1 MVIMLLLKMTLDAC
15 NASNDYTYKKIN
27 KVTASENYLNIY
39 ESFGYF
45 VSNGNNSYN
54 VYDNALKQNVLTTY
68 SGNVNDFNNTDLLKE
83 YKWTYKKDANG
94 NYYFVSLS
102 YSK

>member
-1 MVIMLLLKMTLDAC
+1 M
-15 NASNDYTYKKIN
+15 SN
-27 KVTASENYLNIY
+27 EN
-39 ESFGYF
+39 
-45 VSNGNNSYN
+45 NGYN
-54 VYDNALKQNVLTTY
+54 VYDTALKQNVLTTY
-68 SGNVNDFNNTDLLKE
+68 SGNVKDFNNTNLLKE